1 MYEEIR
7 KAAISATLNIFEMMF
22 FTFLESTEGDGSL
35 EKTVTEEAKEFD
47 LLPESQ
53 NPGLLK
59 SEIHFTGLYSGFLR
73 LFIPYDLGQV
83 LTMNFVGF
91 EEEVTEP
98 QLLDMASELTNMVC
112 GNLFSSLDKTSV
124 YTLSSPSTQKISLQD
139 KLKPTDSEDISLDFS
154 QPRDN
159 EFPLR
164 FNLKSQKKI
173 TEIESIFFLPLTKPD
188 DVGGPRRRTL
198 FLNPISTK
206 LSS

>member
-22 FTFLESTEGDGSL
+22 FTFLEPPEGDGSL

-154 QPRDN
+154 TEGQQI
-159 EFPLR
+159 
-164 FNLKSQKKI
+164 SI
-173 TEIESIFFLPLTKPD
+173 TIQFEKPKED
-188 DVGGPRRRTL
+188 HR
-198 FLNPISTK
+198 N
-206 LSS
+206 